1 MLPLKV
7 DSYLDL
13 LSKTPEY
20 ASLLS
25 SARRLNEA
33 QFTFSKLIPAQLKQY
48 CRLGLILDGKLT
60 ILVENGA
67 VASKLKQISPSL
79 LIKLQQRGWKVTA
92 FQILVQAHNSPKN
105 SRPFEKQGHS
115 KRKLKLS
122 QTGKECL
129 TQLAATM
136 SDSELKKTIQF
147 FVRNHQDT
155 SIDYNDS
162 ETQCK

>member
-13 LSKTPEY
+13 LGKTPEY

-25 SARRLNEA
+25 SARQLHKA
-33 QFTFSKLIPAQLKQY
+33 QLVFFKLIPTQLTQY

-79 LIKLQQRGWKVTA
+79 LIKLQQCGWKVTA
-92 FQILVQAHNSPKN
+92 FQILVQAHNSLRN
-105 SRPFEKQGHS
+105 SRSLEKQEHS

-136 SDSELKKTIQF
+136 PDSELKKTIQF
-147 FVRNHQDT
+147 FVRKHQDN
-155 SIDYNDS
+155 SIDYNDP
-162 ETQCK
+162 ET

>member
-7 DSYLDL
+7 DSYLDRL
-13 LSKTPEY
+13 GKTPEY
-20 ASLLS
+20 ADLLS
-25 SARRLNEA
+25 SARQLQKA
-33 QFTFSKLIPAQLKQY
+33 QLVFFKLIPAQLTQY
-48 CRLGLILDGKLT
+48 CRLGPILDSKLT

-92 FQILVQAHNSPKN
+92 FQILVQAHNALRN
-105 SRPFEKQGHS
+105 SRPIEKQEHN

-136 SDSELKKTIQF
+136 PDSELKKTIQF
-147 FVRNHQDT
+147 FVKKHQDN
-155 SIDYNDS
+155 SIDHNDP

>member
-7 DSYLDL
+7 DSYLEL

-25 SARRLNEA
+25 SARQLHTA
-33 QFTFSKLIPAQLKQY
+33 QLTFFKLIPAPLIQY
-48 CRLGLILDGKLT
+48 CRMGRILDGKLT

-79 LIKLQQRGWKVTA
+79 LVKLQQRGWEVTA
-92 FQILVQAHNSPKN
+92 FQILVQAQNAARN

-115 KRKLKLS
+115 KKKLKLS

-129 TQLAATM
+129 SKLAATM
-136 SDSELKKTIQF
+136 PDSELKHTIQF
-147 FVRNHQDT
+147 FVKKHQND
-155 SIDYNDS
+155 SIDNNTS
-162 ETQCK
+162 RT

>member
-147 FVRNHQDT
+147 FVRKHQDT